1 MIYVEKS
8 AENLS
13 LTQIVAKEH
22 NIHIIDNS
30 QQVED
35 KKSNIIISSHKDN
48 FVHRCP
54 ATNIYRCC
62 NYHVVDIMQGCPFD
76 CAYCILQL
84 YLPHKYIKVTGNT
97 DLWLED
103 MKKATAHEKRRIGS
117 GELSDSLAMDK
128 TIPLSKI
135 IVPYVNNL
143 ENILFEFKTKSDVID
158 NLLNL
163 NPKNV
168 MVSWSLNPAEI
179 IEKEEPLTA
188 TLKRRLQAAK
198 TISEYGYKV
207 GFHFDPL
214 IMVDKFEELY
224 GSLIEELTSTIKEE
238 SVEYISISTF
248 RCPSDLMNIIRERK
262 SPSILTKGDFIKGI
276 DGKTRYFKAERIK
289 MIGFVTEKLKKEWKN
304 VFIYYCMEHDSIWTK
319 LLNYDPGER
328 EDFEKH
334 FPCYNNI

>member
-8 AENLS
+8 AQNTALS
-13 LTQIVAKEH
+13 EIIAKEH
-22 NIHIIDNS
+22 NIEIIDNINEI
-30 QQVED
+30 ED
-35 KKSNIIISSHKDN
+35 KKSNIVISSHTDN

-84 YLPHKYIKVTGNT
+84 YLPHKYIRVAGNIDNVLNDIAISVKNT
-97 DLWLED
+97 
-103 MKKATAHEKRRIGS
+103 KRRIGS

-128 TIPLSKI
+128 IVPLSKI
-135 IVPYVNNL
+135 IVPFVNKL
-143 ENILFEFKTKSDVID
+143 DNILFEFKTKSDVIG

-168 MVSWSLNPAEI
+168 MVSWSLNPHSI
-179 IEKEEPLTA
+179 IEKEEPYTA
-188 TLKRRLQAAK
+188 SLDRRLKAAEI
-198 TISEYGYKV
+198 ISSYGYKV

-214 IMVDKFEELY
+214 IMIDDFENLY
-224 GSLIEELTSTIKEE
+224 GNLIENLTNRIKEE

-248 RCPSDLMNIIRERK
+248 RCPSELMNIIRERK
-262 SPSILTKGDFIKGI
+262 NASILTKGDFIKGI

-289 MIGFVTEKLKKEWKN
+289 MIKFVTEKIKYYWKKP
-304 VFIYYCMEHDSIWTK
+304 FIYYCMEHSSVWENILK
-319 LLNYDPGER
+319 YDPKER
-328 EDFEKH
+328 EEFETY
-334 FPCYNNI
+334 FPYYK

>member
-8 AENLS
+8 AQHTYLAEL
-13 LTQIVAKEH
+13 IAKEH
-22 NIHIIDNS
+22 NIEVIDDGFN
-30 QQVED
+30 VED
-35 KKSNIIISSHKDN
+35 KKSNIVISNHTDN

-84 YLPHKYIKVTGNT
+84 YLPHKHIRVAGNT
-97 DLWLED
+97 DNVLADIKMAVKEQ
-103 MKKATAHEKRRIGS
+103 KRRIGS

-128 TIPLSKI
+128 IIPLSKI
-135 IVPYVNNL
+135 IVPFVNNL
-143 ENILFEFKTKSDVID
+143 DNILFEFKTKSDVID

-168 MVSWSLNPAEI
+168 MVSWSLNPASI
-179 IEKEEPLTA
+179 IEQEEPYTA
-188 TLKRRLQAAK
+188 ALERRLKAAE
-198 TISEYGYKV
+198 TVSSYGYKV

-214 IMVDKFEELY
+214 IMTKDFEKLY
-224 GSLIEELTSTIKEE
+224 GELIDNLTSRIKEE

-248 RCPSDLMNIIRERK
+248 RCPSELMNIIRQRK

-289 MIGFVTEKLKKEWKN
+289 MISFVTERLKKHWKKP
-304 VFIYYCMEHDSIWTK
+304 FIYYCMEHSSIWEK
-319 LLNYDPGER
+319 ILNYDPGER
-328 EDFEKH
+328 EEFETY
-334 FPCYNNI
+334 FPCYML

>member
-8 AENLS
+8 AQALP
-13 LTQIVAKEH
+13 LTEMVAKDN
-22 NIHIIDNS
+22 NIEVIDDGAEI
-30 QQVED
+30 ED
-35 KKSNIIISSHKDN
+35 KKSNVVISNHKDN

-84 YLPHKYIKVTGNT
+84 YLPHKHIRVAGNT
-97 DLWLED
+97 DNVLED
-103 MKKATAHEKRRIGS
+103 IALSIKDTKRRIGS

-135 IVPYVNNL
+135 IVPFVNKQD
-143 ENILFEFKTKSDVID
+143 NILFEFKTKSDVIE

-168 MVSWSLNPAEI
+168 MVSWSLNPASI
-179 IEKEEPLTA
+179 IEQEEPFTA
-188 TLKRRLQAAK
+188 SLKRRLTAAK
-198 TISEYGYKV
+198 EVSSYGYKV

-214 IMVDKFEELY
+214 IMTENFARLY
-224 GSLIEELTSTIKEE
+224 GELIDELTSQIDENM
-238 SVEYISISTF
+238 VEYISISTF
-248 RCPSDLMNIIRERK
+248 RCPAELMNIIRQRK
-262 SPSILTKGDFIKGI
+262 KPSILTKGDFIKGI

-289 MIGFVTEKLKKEWKN
+289 MIEFATNRIRDNWKKP
-304 VFIYYCMEHDSIWTK
+304 FIYYCMEHSSIWDK
-319 LLNYDPGER
+319 ILEYDPGER
-328 EDFEKH
+328 EDFEMY
-334 FPCYNNI
+334 FPCYK